1 MGSLDPLPAGRTG
14 IRARCPSSPGPLV
27 AGACGHVLHAQ
38 KGRLHG
44 KRGSASHRKSKIPI
58 ALRPRRAPRADRH
71 GRAVQP
77 PCSLAGLH
85 GTQRGGRRPGPGP
98 ARASEPRRLKAGP
111 EQAPASV
118 REAEAVAVPVDAGPA
133 VPTGS
138 FDDSVPP
145 HTRTPRPEEVE
156 RQAHGPQLVRRA
168 AAATGSACGG
178 RSLLADR
185 WRSQRVQGTTARP
198 GADASRPRARACA
211 SARTWRAC
219 GPRCGAGRTPL
230 SVSANLGGSGRKLQ
244 GRLARSAPLARTPA
258 PSGQLP
264 PGLHG
269 PGRARLPR
277 RGGLACLWELCD
289 PDPSPLAQRLSQ
301 VTCEAHTC
309 CGALAQALPPPTW
322 PAPSLGMAPLGRL
335 PAPHARVPSP
345 RWVLISLLVAR
356 SRLGGDPVWPGACGQ
371 ARLVQCPEPRAL
383 AGAQAGRVVLSHSPS
398 SQGAALTYPPGENS
412 CFPEP
417 RRLTWKSR
425 RAGRWGSLLSEEEH
439 SVRAHTLGPRAG
451 GGLALAPG
459 WTSGRSLAVTRALAS
474 SSGPLAPWP
483 LSTGPVGP
491 GTSCG
496 EGTFDRTPGG
506 RSPRERGREL
516 PRRPAQPRNPFP
528 PKRGAP
534 GEGAGQ
540 VRAG

>member
-1 MGSLDPLPAGRTG
+1 MKPT
-14 IRARCPSSPGPLV
+14 
-27 AGACGHVLHAQ
+27 
-38 KGRLHG
+38 
-44 KRGSASHRKSKIPI
+44 
-58 ALRPRRAPRADRH
+58 
-71 GRAVQP
+71 
-77 PCSLAGLH
+77 
-85 GTQRGGRRPGPGP
+85 
-98 ARASEPRRLKAGP
+98 
-111 EQAPASV
+111 
-118 REAEAVAVPVDAGPA
+118 PA
-133 VPTGS
+133 VEPWHK
-138 FDDSVPP
+138 P
-145 HTRTPRPEEVE
+145 
-156 RQAHGPQLVRRA
+156 
-168 AAATGSACGG
+168 
-178 RSLLADR
+178 
-185 WRSQRVQGTTARP
+185 
-198 GADASRPRARACA
+198 
-211 SARTWRAC
+211 
-219 GPRCGAGRTPL
+219 
-230 SVSANLGGSGRKLQ
+230 
-244 GRLARSAPLARTPA
+244 
-258 PSGQLP
+258 
-264 PGLHG
+264 
-269 PGRARLPR
+269 
-277 RGGLACLWELCD
+277 CL
-289 PDPSPLAQRLSQ
+289 
-301 VTCEAHTC
+301 
-309 CGALAQALPPPTW
+309 PPTW

-491 GTSCG
+491 GISCG

-528 PKRGAP
+528 PRGEPQGRVQARSGQGERAP
-534 GEGAGQ
+534 VTGPPSRMGRGGA
-540 VRAG
+540 R